1 MFLVTYHNDVGDG
14 ESTSIC
20 SLHRTRDGALREIK
34 GSLGQFAQ
42 EKFDEN
48 DDSTWRDG
56 SYSWYEINELEVQ
69 D

>member
-1 MFLVTYHNDVGDG
+1 MFLVTYNSDCGDG
-14 ESTSIC
+14 RNTSIN

-48 DDSTWRDG
+48 DDSTWCEG
-56 SYSWYEINELEVQ
+56 SYSWYEIEELEVQ
-69 D
+69 E